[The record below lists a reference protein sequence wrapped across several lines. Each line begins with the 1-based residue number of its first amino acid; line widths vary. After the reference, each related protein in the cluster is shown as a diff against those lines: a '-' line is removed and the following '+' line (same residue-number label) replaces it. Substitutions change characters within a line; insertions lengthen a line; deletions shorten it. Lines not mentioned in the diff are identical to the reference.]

1 MKKRLLSILLTA
13 CLLMGLLPTAALAAN
28 SVTNVT
34 YYDWNSSTKQLEE
47 KSCSSATLVENS
59 TDKVMWNDDWYVVQG
74 SVTITSGVT
83 ISGDVHLI
91 LADDFT
97 LTVEGSIQGEGNLT
111 IYGQSG
117 GTGQLIANGYNNTN
131 GYSSCGIKVNSLTI
145 CGGSVTATGGSVT
158 SEDSVAT
165 GGSYGIYASSIA
177 ISGGT
182 VTATGSAVA
191 PESYGICAIVNYEGG
206 EYVDG
211 YITINGGHV
220 IAQAPGGS
228 ALSTGP
234 TLPATYWW
242 RTVDTAS
249 FAASTT
255 QYTYSNVHTYL
266 EIRDTEPTDAALTY
280 GIGLDVSGTHTFDP
294 ADVGYGAQTSK
305 TVTVR
310 NTGTGATGDLS
321 VALSG
326 ANADA
331 FTVSK
336 TSISSITPS
345 GTDSFTLVPNTGL
358 SAGTYTATVTV
369 DGNSVDAKTFVV
381 SFTVNA
387 PVVVVPDNYVFD
399 IAEGTIQILDGDAA
413 GKIKVAYG
421 DGQFTPDFDPSQEI
435 TVTGSFVISG
445 ASGYIGKSLKVETD
459 LPVKIRI
466 KNLTINNNETVI
478 IPNIG
483 AYEAMVLMG
492 SETGKADVILTL
504 EGTNYLRGGRDC
516 GGIEVGEGHTLTIR
530 GNGALT
536 AQGYSS
542 PNGYRVSSGA
552 GIGGH
557 AASNCGTVNIE
568 SGTVTAIGG
577 YSAAGIGGGF
587 AEGSVGGNGGNIN
600 ISGGTVTA
608 TGGEDAAGIGGGS
621 NQFGYAG
628 HGLGGNVT
636 ITGGTVIATAGSDE
650 ADAIGGG
657 RGLGGETEGTGT
669 LTVNGN
675 AWVGW
680 TGTTSTAKTLTQGVV
695 LGVVYGNVTLTKD
708 RTLTSGFGVLMIGKN
723 ASLTI
728 PEGRTLTVEDSANDI
743 YVHGTLTNYGTL
755 AMKSTNSVINLKD
768 GTLNNY
774 GTLTGSGSITPEE
787 KKLTYAGPPSAPE
800 IASVSSNSIT
810 LKSIPGAE
818 YSKDGGTTWQTS
830 LTFSG
835 LETQTAYTFY
845 ARYAGNGFYHTSARS
860 EDGTTQYTSENAPKL
875 GEGFSIDYARQR
887 ITLKE
892 GYEASWTNFGVLVA
906 NDALVFLG
914 KNIYIRKAA
923 SGNTPASPAM
933 ANKIPDRPA
942 APTGVAYTIDY
953 VNEKLSYDDATYRV
967 YRKIFGEEQTVIS
980 GKAFYPGET
989 YYVCTRAVEGQSFES
1004 KPAELPLPDRPAAPD
1019 SSAFV
1024 INFSSEKITFD
1035 DSIYEVAEYNRTGI
1049 TTHPKTILNGDTV
1062 TLGKSLRIYKKA
1074 VAEESFKSYPLIV
1087 DLPDQ
1092 FDTSSGDESSST
1104 TTTVKNNDGSTTTTV
1119 TDRIT
1124 GTVTETTKNT
1134 DGSTTVVETKKN
1146 GTVTE
1151 TTKTADGTT
1160 GTVVTAKNGT
1170 ITEVKSSISSSAAKE
1185 AFKNHE
1191 TVTLPVEVPAAG
1203 STKNAPAVDITV
1215 PKGAGLVRVEIPV
1228 EDVTPGTVAVI
1239 VKADGTEEIV
1249 STSMVTENGIA
1260 LTLTGSTTVKIID
1273 NAKSFTDVPA
1283 SNVFYSEVCS
1293 LSAREIMVGKSE
1305 EKFDLY
1311 SSVTLNQLSNLAGRI
1326 TGAVD
1331 VKDYSGGIAWG
1342 QANGLKTGN
1351 ASATRGD
1358 MLSALYNAAG
1368 SPAVEDTSSLSKLK
1382 DASAIPDDM
1391 KTAAAWALQNGVLK
1405 GTADGK
1411 ANLSANVTRG
1421 QACALAGRTLKTLG

>member
-1 MKKRLLSILLTA
+1 MKKRLWSILLTA
-13 CLLMGLLPTAALAAN
+13 CLLMGLLPTAALAAG
-28 SVTNVT
+28 NVS
-34 YYDWNSSTKQLEE
+34 YLDEE
-47 KSCSSATLVENS
+47 GKTQTRSATEVTSGS
-59 TDKVMWNDDWYVVQG
+59 TTWPNGWYVVQG
-74 SVTITSGVT
+74 SVTITGGVT

-117 GTGQLIANGYNNTN
+117 GTGQLIVNGSSYGIYAQRIDYGNEYMGGDITIN
-131 GYSSCGIKVNSLTI
+131 GGA
-145 CGGSVTATGGSVT
+145 VTVTGGTAGNDGV
-158 SEDSVAT
+158 
-165 GGSYGIYASSIA
+165 SYGIYAS
-177 ISGGT
+177 
-182 VTATGSAVA
+182 
-191 PESYGICAIVNYEGG
+191 N
-206 EYVDG
+206 
-211 YITINGGHV
+211 ITINGGHV

-242 RTVDTAS
+242 RTADTAS

-768 GTLNNY
+768 GTLN
-774 GTLTGSGSITPEE
+774 
-787 KKLTYAGPPSAPE
+787 K
-800 IASVSSNSIT
+800 
-810 LKSIPGAE
+810 
-818 YSKDGGTTWQTS
+818 
-830 LTFSG
+830 
-835 LETQTAYTFY
+835 
-845 ARYAGNGFYHTSARS
+845 
-860 EDGTTQYTSENAPKL
+860 
-875 GEGFSIDYARQR
+875 
-887 ITLKE
+887 
-892 GYEASWTNFGVLVA
+892 
-906 NDALVFLG
+906 
-914 KNIYIRKAA
+914 
-923 SGNTPASPAM
+923 
-933 ANKIPDRPA
+933 
-942 APTGVAYTIDY
+942 
-953 VNEKLSYDDATYRV
+953 
-967 YRKIFGEEQTVIS
+967 
-980 GKAFYPGET
+980 
-989 YYVCTRAVEGQSFES
+989 
-1004 KPAELPLPDRPAAPD
+1004 
-1019 SSAFV
+1019 
-1024 INFSSEKITFD
+1024 
-1035 DSIYEVAEYNRTGI
+1035 
-1049 TTHPKTILNGDTV
+1049 
-1062 TLGKSLRIYKKA
+1062 
-1074 VAEESFKSYPLIV
+1074 
-1087 DLPDQ
+1087 
-1092 FDTSSGDESSST
+1092 
-1104 TTTVKNNDGSTTTTV
+1104 
-1119 TDRIT
+1119 
-1124 GTVTETTKNT
+1124 
-1134 DGSTTVVETKKN
+1134 
-1146 GTVTE
+1146 
-1151 TTKTADGTT
+1151 
-1160 GTVVTAKNGT
+1160 
-1170 ITEVKSSISSSAAKE
+1170 
-1185 AFKNHE
+1185 
-1191 TVTLPVEVPAAG
+1191 
-1203 STKNAPAVDITV
+1203 
-1215 PKGAGLVRVEIPV
+1215 
-1228 EDVTPGTVAVI
+1228 
-1239 VKADGTEEIV
+1239 
-1249 STSMVTENGIA
+1249 
-1260 LTLTGSTTVKIID
+1260 
-1273 NAKSFTDVPA
+1273 
-1283 SNVFYSEVCS
+1283 
-1293 LSAREIMVGKSE
+1293 
-1305 EKFDLY
+1305 
-1311 SSVTLNQLSNLAGRI
+1311 
-1326 TGAVD
+1326 
-1331 VKDYSGGIAWG
+1331 
-1342 QANGLKTGN
+1342 
-1351 ASATRGD
+1351 
-1358 MLSALYNAAG
+1358 
-1368 SPAVEDTSSLSKLK
+1368 
-1382 DASAIPDDM
+1382 
-1391 KTAAAWALQNGVLK
+1391 
-1405 GTADGK
+1405 
-1411 ANLSANVTRG
+1411 
-1421 QACALAGRTLKTLG
+1421 